1 MSSIGET
8 LRTARHDQKVT
19 LEDVSRA
26 TKIKIVVLEKLEAD
40 DFKTLGAPMYVKS
53 FLKLYGDHLGL
64 DGKAISETYLQNHGG
79 LHRQGLRLET
89 QATLMAERQNELH
102 LPLGAV
108 VAVVGSATFLLLV
121 WWGIHTWQTHRA
133 APPPKPAV
141 LPQAAFDPLYQPKTK
156 PSADLLDQP
165 AAPVNSEKRP

>member
-1 MSSIGET
+1 MQSIGET
-8 LRTARHDQKVT
+8 LRAARTNKKES

-26 TKIKIVVLEKLEAD
+26 TKIKIEVLAKLEAD
-40 DFKTLGAPMYVKS
+40 DFKPLGAAMYVKS

-64 DGKAISETYLQNHGG
+64 DGKAISETYLQNQGG

-108 VAVVGSATFLLLV
+108 AAAVGGITLLLLA
-121 WWGIHTWQTHRA
+121 WYGYHAWQSRRA
-133 APPPKPAV
+133 APPTRPKPVV
-141 LPQAAFDPLYQPKTK
+141 LPHAAFDPLYQPKTK
-156 PSADLLDQP
+156 PTAELLDNP
-165 AAPVNSEKRP
+165 EKRP